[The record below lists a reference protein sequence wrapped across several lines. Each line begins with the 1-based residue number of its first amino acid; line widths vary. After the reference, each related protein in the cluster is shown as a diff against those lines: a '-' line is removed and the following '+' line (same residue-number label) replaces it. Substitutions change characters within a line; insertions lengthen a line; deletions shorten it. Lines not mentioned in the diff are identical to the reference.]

1 MGVVFLVLPTE
12 TIFTQMLNQVPADL
26 VTLLL
31 TFSVFP
37 HLHNWFCI
45 YILSCQGMGG
55 TQKQRLSQQP

>member
-12 TIFTQMLNQVPADL
+12 TIFTQMLNQVPADF

-37 HLHNWFCI
+37 HLHNWFA
-45 YILSCQGMGG
+45 YIFFLAREWGG